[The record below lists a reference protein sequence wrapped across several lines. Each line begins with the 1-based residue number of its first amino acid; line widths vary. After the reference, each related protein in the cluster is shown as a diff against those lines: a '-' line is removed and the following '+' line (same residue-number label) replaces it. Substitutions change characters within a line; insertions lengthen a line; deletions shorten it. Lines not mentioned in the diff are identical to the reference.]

1 VSLLILVVDDECD
14 VEMLF
19 RQRFRRDVRVGP
31 ATRWILPS
39 RRIPPFNA
47 SVTRRVPKF
56 KSELSSCKGRII
68 EPLLRR
74 RRGEQVGGV
83 IRCHVGHG
91 TRSSIRF

>member
-19 RQRFRRDVRVGP
+19 AVQARPPRRA

-74 RRGEQVGGV
+74 QRASRLGEW
-83 IRCHVGHG
+83 
-91 TRSSIRF
+91 